1 MRSFKERAPYN
12 DKFIIIWGG
21 RMKWIRNRNL
31 PKINLSKIKWTLRVL
46 LYMLTV
52 IFSLLS
58 MIIVY
63 IGSVT
68 MTISSIIYAI
78 SGCGIGLSG
87 YYLYQDMTCGINKKL
102 KASIEANP
110 FTNRVVRD
118 YRYRT
123 VLSTYSSLAFNLIF
137 SLTNGIYGVIYDSI
151 WFGSMSAYYIVLS
164 IMRFIVVQYER
175 KNSKIKKTQ
184 EIKQREVSVYQSC
197 GFLFLLLTIA
207 LGVSVAQMVY
217 FNKGHRYPGTLIFAV
232 AAYTFY
238 KIIIAIVNRVKA
250 GRLKSPLL
258 LAIRDIGY
266 ADAVVSML
274 SLQTAM
280 LLSFDSGDQ
289 VNRRVMNSMTGG
301 IVCMMIFIMG
311 IYMMLSAQKQ
321 KERILKNQ

>member
-31 PKINLSKIKWTLRVL
+31 PKINLSKIKWPMRVL

-164 IMRFIVVQYER
+164 IMRFIVV
-175 KNSKIKKTQ
+175 
-184 EIKQREVSVYQSC
+184 
-197 GFLFLLLTIA
+197 
-207 LGVSVAQMVY
+207 
-217 FNKGHRYPGTLIFAV
+217 
-232 AAYTFY
+232 
-238 KIIIAIVNRVKA
+238 
-250 GRLKSPLL
+250 
-258 LAIRDIGY
+258 
-266 ADAVVSML
+266 
-274 SLQTAM
+274 
-280 LLSFDSGDQ
+280 
-289 VNRRVMNSMTGG
+289 
-301 IVCMMIFIMG
+301 
-311 IYMMLSAQKQ
+311 
-321 KERILKNQ
+321 